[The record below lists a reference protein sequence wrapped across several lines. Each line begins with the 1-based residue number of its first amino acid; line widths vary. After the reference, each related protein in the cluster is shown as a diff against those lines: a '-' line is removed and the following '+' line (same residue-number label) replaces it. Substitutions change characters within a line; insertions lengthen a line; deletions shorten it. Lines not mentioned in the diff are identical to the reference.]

1 MVAKYEAEKL
11 KYQKLM
17 DKVPEEVK
25 QIKMFLKHCHGFL
38 LQVKEKAKAEKRQK
52 KAIATG
58 RNAAAELKVGVGF
71 KSNKYMCWHQDMLQS
86 LGKPKKPL
94 SGYMLFTV
102 DRRARSDQESK
113 Y

>member
-17 DKVPEEVK
+17 DRVPEEVK
-25 QIKMFLKHCHGFL
+25 QFEMIEMKHCHGFF

-71 KSNKYMCWHQDMLQS
+71 KSRYIF
-86 LGKPKKPL
+86 P
-94 SGYMLFTV
+94 
-102 DRRARSDQESK
+102 
-113 Y
+113 

>member
-1 MVAKYEAEKL
+1 MKRKLNNKKTFQGPLVAKYEAEKL

-25 QIKMFLKHCHGFL
+25 QFEMFVKHCHGFL

-71 KSNKYMCWHQDMLQS
+71 KSRYIFPRKQIHVVTPGYAS
-86 LGKPKKPL
+86 EFGK
-94 SGYMLFTV
+94 
-102 DRRARSDQESK
+102 A
-113 Y
+113 

>member
-17 DKVPEEVK
+17 DRVPEEVN
-25 QIKMFLKHCHGFL
+25 QFEMIEMKHSHGFL

-71 KSNKYMCWHQDMLQS
+71 KSRYIFPRKQIYVSTPGHAS
-86 LGKPKKPL
+86 EFGK
-94 SGYMLFTV
+94 
-102 DRRARSDQESK
+102 A
-113 Y
+113 